1 MDLINYKML
10 NGHVKAPTSIRCHPC
25 KEYNTFEVVDL
36 GVKLLDF
43 CPVAHRLSREEKIQI
58 CALILFHGGKRTG
71 AHRERV
77 GEQQQRCQSFGDGF
91 PRHQLARALARNTR
105 ARP

>member
-43 CPVAHRLSREEKIQI
+43 CPVAHRLSREEKNTDLCSHFIPRREKDW
-58 CALILFHGGKRTG
+58 GPPGK
-71 AHRERV
+71 
-77 GEQQQRCQSFGDGF
+77 SW
-91 PRHQLARALARNTR
+91 
-105 ARP
+105 